1 MLAGKKGAS
10 VTHTYSVACQEL
22 GNGQEFSQA
31 WKISNVLSVEIL
43 KQWKCGTKNL
53 IVSMYFSVKIFFL
66 EKNLSFD
73 LKSKKFLWLLF
84 EF

>member
-1 MLAGKKGAS
+1 
-10 VTHTYSVACQEL
+10 
-22 GNGQEFSQA
+22 
-31 WKISNVLSVEIL
+31 
-43 KQWKCGTKNL
+43 
-53 IVSMYFSVKIFFL
+53 MYFSVKIFFL